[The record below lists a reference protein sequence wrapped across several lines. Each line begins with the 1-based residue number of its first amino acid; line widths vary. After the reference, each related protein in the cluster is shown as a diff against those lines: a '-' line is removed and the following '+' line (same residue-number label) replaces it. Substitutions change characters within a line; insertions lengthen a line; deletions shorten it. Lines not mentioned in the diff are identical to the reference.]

1 MDRIAI
7 CGAGPAGLAMALMLA
22 RDGHAV
28 ELIERFDEPAPVGS
42 GLILQPTGL
51 SVLDMLGLYSEI
63 RRLGHRIDRLW
74 GTDVRSGRAVLDVR
88 YDSGPG
94 GRFGLAVQRSALFST
109 LHDAVVAAGIP
120 IVPGRMVVSVR
131 NIEADPVLELADG
144 TEMGPYRMVIDAT
157 GARSQVMAE
166 LCPGARSRELAYG
179 AFWATLDAVAM
190 PYEQNALVQRYDKA
204 SVMIGVLPVGR
215 RSPDARDKIAFFWS
229 QKIGEAEAV
238 MAQGLDAWK
247 ARLAG
252 YWPETAPMLAEITAW
267 DQLTLAR
274 YRHRTLSRPARG
286 RVVFIG
292 DAAHSTSPQLG
303 QGANMALLDAAALA
317 HCLSRNEGIDV
328 AIERYCRARRGH
340 VQLFQLLS
348 QMFTPFYQGD
358 SATLAFIR
366 DQVVSTL
373 ARIPPAP
380 RLLASIVAGTLL
392 DPFSSAGLYER
403 DWTDDQGLRNSADRP
418 AFLFENKAVR
428 KTDHKS

>member
-22 RDGHAV
+22 RGGHSV
-28 ELIERFDEPAPVGS
+28 ELIERFEEPTPVGS

-51 SVLDMLGLYSEI
+51 SVLHMLGLYGVI
-63 RRLGHRIDRLW
+63 RGLGHRIDRLW

-120 IVPGRMVVSVR
+120 IVPGRMVASVR
-131 NIEADPVLELADG
+131 DIEGNPVLEMADG
-144 TEMGPYRMVIDAT
+144 TEMGPYRIVIDAT
-157 GARSQVMAE
+157 GARSQLVTQ
-166 LCPGARSRELAYG
+166 LCPGEKSHELAYG
-179 AFWATLDAVAM
+179 AFWATLDAATM
-190 PYEQNALVQRYDKA
+190 PYEPNALVQRYDKA

-215 RSPDARDKIAFFWS
+215 RVPEVRDKIAFFWS

-238 MAQGLDAWK
+238 MAQGLDTWK

-252 YWPETAPMLAEITAW
+252 YWPETSPMLADITTW
-267 DQLTLAR
+267 EQLTLAR
-274 YRHRTLSRPARG
+274 YHHRTLSRPARG

-292 DAAHSTSPQLG
+292 DAAHCTSPQLG

-317 HCLSRNEGIDV
+317 FGLSRNGGIDG
-328 AIERYCRARRGH
+328 AIEAYCRARRYH
-340 VQLFQLLS
+340 VRLFQMLS

-358 SATLAFIR
+358 SAALAFIR

-373 ARIPPAP
+373 AKMPPAP

-392 DPFSSAGLYER
+392 DPFSSAGLDER
-403 DWTDDQGLRNSADRP
+403 DWTDG
-418 AFLFENKAVR
+418 
-428 KTDHKS
+428 